1 MKYAVF
7 TVSMPDY
14 TPEKAAEKI
23 KAVGYD
29 GVEWRVQ
36 DDAPK
41 TDGRS
46 FWQGNKATL
55 PLTGFEADA
64 PKWKKMTED
73 AGLEMPGIATY
84 VKCHEPEKAEG
95 AIKGAAALGA
105 PALRIQVPNYDGT
118 ESYAKLW
125 DASRKQYETI
135 VQMAATNGVKALVE
149 LHHRTIVASANA
161 ARRFL
166 EGFDPAHVGAIHD
179 AGNMVIEGWEHPRA
193 AFEALG
199 PYLAH
204 VHMKNARWVP
214 GETLPDGTVEWTSS
228 FCPIPEGIASVR
240 TVMRSLKQ
248 VGYDGWIT
256 FEDFSTDRS
265 VEENLENNLAYIKAI
280 EKEVAAEA

>member
-14 TPEKAAEKI
+14 TPEEAVKKI
-23 KAVGYD
+23 KNVGYD

-36 DDAPK
+36 DDNPDVAN
-41 TDGRS
+41 RS

-55 PLTGFEADA
+55 PLTGFESEA
-64 PKWKKMTED
+64 PKWKQMTEK
-73 AGLEMPGIATY
+73 AGLEIPGIATY
-84 VKCHEPEKAEG
+84 VKCYEPEKAEG

-105 PALRIQVPNYDGT
+105 PALRIQVPNYDGS
-118 ESYAKLW
+118 ESYAALW
-125 DASRKQYETI
+125 DKSRQEYTVIAE
-135 VQMAATNGVKALVE
+135 MAARHGVKVLVE
-149 LHHRTIVASANA
+149 LHHRSIVASANA

-166 EGFDPAHVGAIHD
+166 DGFDPNHVGAIHD

-204 VHMKNARWVP
+204 VHMKNARWTP
-214 GETLPDGTVEWTSS
+214 GERLDDGTVQWTSA
-228 FCPIPEGIASVR
+228 FCPIPEGIADVR
-240 TVMRSLKQ
+240 GVMRALRQ

-256 FEDFSTDRS
+256 FEDFSTEQS
-265 VEENLENNLAYIKAI
+265 VEHNLERNLTYIKAI
-280 EKEVAAEA
+280 EQEIAAEA